1 MRRFGQK
8 ELKNSNLPHREY
20 GYIKP
25 RRTIVASDSGNS
37 GCQEAKVKKVGTKF
51 TGHGPFDVPRI
62 HKVIQKTKS
71 LKEVWVG
78 VSKEIAE
85 RNGCYVFAV
94 RSGVASLRIWA
105 VKSTLRKSYLA
116 SFCKSWP

>member
-1 MRRFGQK
+1 M
-8 ELKNSNLPHREY
+8 
-20 GYIKP
+20 
-25 RRTIVASDSGNS
+25 
-37 GCQEAKVKKVGTKF
+37 KKVGTKF
-51 TGHGPFDVPRI
+51 TVHGPFDVPRI
-62 HKVIQKTKS
+62 RKAIQKTKG
-71 LKEVWVG
+71 LKEGWVG